1 MEAKTKYINQLEE
14 FKELLKTWEYGSPT
28 QETRTQI
35 NKKLSNVRNLVFR
48 AGSLKTYT
56 ISPPPMIGG
65 MIMRNIDPFTIIF
78 DPPYGQSM
86 VPPLIDMIDEAIG
99 VIESKDNFDPNPK
112 IPTKKKIK
120 GKTISNRVFLVHGHN
135 NELKETT
142 ARFLEKLG
150 LTPIILHEQS
160 SKGLTIIE
168 KFEEY
173 SDVAFAV
180 VLLTP
185 DDHGATINEKENL
198 QKRARQNVIFELGYF
213 IGKLGRK
220 NVVGLVKD
228 DIEIPSDYTGVMYI
242 GIDNN
247 NGWKMMLS
255 KEIKAAGLDI
265 DLNKIFE

>member
-1 MEAKTKYINQLEE
+1 MKDKTKYLEQLED
-14 FKELLKTWEYGSPT
+14 FKNLLNIWEYGNPN
-28 QETRTQI
+28 QETRSQI
-35 NKKLSNVRNLVFR
+35 NKGLRNVRNLVLR
-48 AGSLKTYT
+48 SGSLKTYT
-56 ISPPPMIGG
+56 IAPPPMIGG
-65 MIMRNIDPFTIIF
+65 IVMRNIDPFTLIF
-78 DPPYGQSM
+78 EPPYGQSM
-86 VPPLIDMIDEAIG
+86 IPTIIDMIDEAIG
-99 VIESKDNFDPNPK
+99 VIETKDDFDPNPK
-112 IPTKKKIK
+112 IPTKTAEKNTEK
-120 GKTISNRVFLVHGHN
+120 SNRIFLVHGHN

-150 LTPIILHEQS
+150 LVPIILHEQS

-185 DDHGATINEKENL
+185 DDIGSAVDKKENL
-198 QKRARQNVIFELGYF
+198 HKRARQNVIFELGYF

-247 NGWKMMLS
+247 DGWKMILS
-255 KEIKAAGLDI
+255 KEIKAAGIKI
-265 DLNKIFE
+265 DLNRIFE